1 MNKEMIQ
8 NAFHAL
14 IEKEVEKKRF
24 ADLVSV
30 ARNSIAAVQDN
41 IEEYIA
47 LDIRTHL
54 IDCGITNDNA
64 IAISSKISDAKELL
78 VNPSPEV
85 KQLMSIASY
94 IVDEMM
100 YDDGIATS
108 CSMIYTDAPFYLKF
122 KDEVTK
128 STDIDEINSLQKK
141 CIEIDIPAFFKDLE
155 DIIEM
160 GANFYLE
167 EWINFLRRI

>member
-1 MNKEMIQ
+1 MIQ
-8 NAFHAL
+8 DAFNAL

-24 ADLVSV
+24 ANLVST
-30 ARNSIAAVQDN
+30 ARNSVSAVQDN

-64 IAISSKISDAKELL
+64 VAISSKIDDAKELL

-85 KQLMSIASY
+85 EQLMSIASY
-94 IVDEMM
+94 IVDEMR
-100 YDDGIATS
+100 YNDGIATS
-108 CSMIYTDAPFYLKF
+108 CSMVYTHAPFYLRF

-128 STDIDEINSLQKK
+128 SIDIDEINSLQKK
-141 CIEIDIPAFFKDLE
+141 CIEVDIPAFFKDLE
-155 DIIEM
+155 DVIEM
-160 GANFYLE
+160 GANFYLR